1 MYSSDPREVPKTLAL
16 LAIRA
21 DFLVS
26 KKKKHVQRWC
36 GGLEESVAKWLACMA
51 PGHKIG
57 PRFDSQGVNFPTQK
71 Q

>member
-1 MYSSDPREVPKTLAL
+1 MEFPKPLDQ

-36 GGLEESVAKWLACMA
+36 GGLEESVAKWLAWLLA
-51 PGHKIG
+51 IK
-57 PRFDSQGVNFPTQK
+57 
-71 Q
+71 